1 MNKTRHNLSTEAPPS
16 EGFREA
22 LTLHLADNSLI
33 MGHRL
38 SEWTGHGPM
47 LEQDIAISNI
57 ALDLI
62 GQARNF
68 YQYAAELIN
77 VNTYSSEQTAETF
90 SLKIPTSIRTGKVP
104 LREAT
109 EDTLAYLRDT
119 KDFKN
124 ILLTE
129 LPNGDWAKTILKLFF
144 FSTYQYFLYRQ
155 LVHSLDKQLSAIAE
169 KSLKEV
175 TYHLRWSSEWVIRL
189 GDGTEES
196 HMRMQNALNELWG
209 YTDEMF
215 IPADYEIQCA
225 QNNIGVDVCLL
236 KDDWDKK
243 VNEVLIEA
251 TLPSQQ
257 GDGQVVRQ
265 INNGKQGLH
274 TENLETLLKEM
285 QYLQRTYPGC
295 EW

>member
-1 MNKTRHNLSTEAPPS
+1 MKLTSTQVSPS

-22 LTLHLADNSLI
+22 FILHLADNSLI
-33 MGHRL
+33 LGHRL

-47 LEQDIAISNI
+47 LEQDIAMSNI

-77 VNTYSSEQTAETF
+77 ASKAPSFARPDDPVRRRESLSEVRLPE
-90 SLKIPTSIRTGKVP
+90 V
-104 LREAT
+104 T
-109 EDTLAYLRDT
+109 EDTLAYLREA
-119 KDFKN
+119 KEFKN

-144 FSTYQYFLYRQ
+144 FSTYQYFLYQ
-155 LVHSLDKQLSAIAE
+155 KLIHSSDKQLSAIAE

-189 GDGTEES
+189 GDGTDES
-196 HMRMQNALNELWG
+196 HNRIQTALDEVWG
-209 YTDEMF
+209 YTGEMF
-215 IPADYEIQCA
+215 IPSDYEMQCA
-225 QNNIGVDVCLL
+225 QTGIGVDVNLL
-236 KDDWDKK
+236 KNDWDKK
-243 VNEVLIEA
+243 INEVLMEA
-251 TLPSQQ
+251 TLLSPKGERQ
-257 GDGQVVRQ
+257 GVRP
-265 INNGKQGLH
+265 IHNGKQGLH
-274 TENLETLLKEM
+274 TEILETLLKEM